1 LRINLPFAVALRD
14 FFSDFKIRAQMNTKY
29 MESSTREATVTHV
42 LNLLIS
48 KLTSA
53 DIQST
58 ITPDEGRNVPW
69 HMYNIEAL
77 DTAKQA
83 LIGMDGLKELVEIKN
98 TGYMK
103 EKVREIKERAVLF
116 LEEIKAAGGYFSAV
130 EKGFFIDSGYF
141 PERVYDGLKRS
152 VNGGIGAGTVYPR
165 DSDYFAPVLAHFG
178 YNNTMQFGVTPDEVT
193 SLIGGCTFEDRSKIQ
208 YIDELDEID
217 NVNTR
222 LDETEQ
228 YRSTSLIKP
237 EVEWLGDGTVVVD
250 MTLPTERATA
260 EEVGKAIAQKMNLA
274 DVEVIHSEVLH
285 VSEATRVQIKGKL
298 AFAIDTKE
306 IALPKKMEILSDE
319 EITAYFKNHPFKVVA
334 GTIGEDEHSV
344 GLREI
349 IDIKHGGI
357 EKYGIS
363 CEYLGT
369 SVPVQKMVD
378 AAVEHNANAILVSTI
393 ISHDDIHYKNMKK
406 LHDYAV
412 EKGVRDKFVIIA
424 GGTQV
429 KNEEAVKNGMDQGF
443 GRGTKGVHVA
453 TFLVQC
459 DRAKKAL

>member
-1 LRINLPFAVALRD
+1 MFVEEGVNGAHQDPQYNVLYRNINMIRSFVDAAEAKKVMAFGGMLQIDGAHNANATAKIAWKVMPELLVQHAINCVFSLKAGIDKEHIALSTVPPIASPAPDLRINLPFAVALRD

-165 DSDYFAPVLAHFG
+165 DHDYFAPVLAHFG

-208 YIDELDEID
+208 YIDKLDEID

-237 EVEWLGDGTVVVD
+237 EVEWLG
-250 MTLPTERATA
+250 
-260 EEVGKAIAQKMNLA
+260 
-274 DVEVIHSEVLH
+274 
-285 VSEATRVQIKGKL
+285 
-298 AFAIDTKE
+298 
-306 IALPKKMEILSDE
+306 
-319 EITAYFKNHPFKVVA
+319 
-334 GTIGEDEHSV
+334 
-344 GLREI
+344 
-349 IDIKHGGI
+349 
-357 EKYGIS
+357 
-363 CEYLGT
+363 
-369 SVPVQKMVD
+369 
-378 AAVEHNANAILVSTI
+378 
-393 ISHDDIHYKNMKK
+393 
-406 LHDYAV
+406 
-412 EKGVRDKFVIIA
+412 
-424 GGTQV
+424 
-429 KNEEAVKNGMDQGF
+429 
-443 GRGTKGVHVA
+443 
-453 TFLVQC
+453 
-459 DRAKKAL
+459 

>member
-1 LRINLPFAVALRD
+1 
-14 FFSDFKIRAQMNTKY
+14 

-165 DSDYFAPVLAHFG
+165 DPDYFAPVLAHFG

-193 SLIGGCTFEDRSKIQ
+193 SLIGGYLRRPFQNS
-208 YIDELDEID
+208 
-217 NVNTR
+217 V
-222 LDETEQ
+222 
-228 YRSTSLIKP
+228 YRRT
-237 EVEWLGDGTVVVD
+237 
-250 MTLPTERATA
+250 
-260 EEVGKAIAQKMNLA
+260 
-274 DVEVIHSEVLH
+274 
-285 VSEATRVQIKGKL
+285 
-298 AFAIDTKE
+298 
-306 IALPKKMEILSDE
+306 
-319 EITAYFKNHPFKVVA
+319 
-334 GTIGEDEHSV
+334 
-344 GLREI
+344 
-349 IDIKHGGI
+349 
-357 EKYGIS
+357 
-363 CEYLGT
+363 
-369 SVPVQKMVD
+369 
-378 AAVEHNANAILVSTI
+378 
-393 ISHDDIHYKNMKK
+393 
-406 LHDYAV
+406 
-412 EKGVRDKFVIIA
+412 
-424 GGTQV
+424 
-429 KNEEAVKNGMDQGF
+429 
-443 GRGTKGVHVA
+443 
-453 TFLVQC
+453 
-459 DRAKKAL
+459 